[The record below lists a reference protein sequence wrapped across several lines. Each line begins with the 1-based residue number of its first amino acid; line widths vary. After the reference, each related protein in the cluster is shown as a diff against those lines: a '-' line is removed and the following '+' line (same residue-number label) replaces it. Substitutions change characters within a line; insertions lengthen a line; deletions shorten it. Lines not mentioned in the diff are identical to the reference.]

1 MEELGRA
8 SERSTFDT
16 VVDLA
21 SRAVSALVRP
31 PAGRFASQPFA
42 SHGEHTSF
50 DGSVEWRFPVG
61 AKAASEAANPSPE
74 VSVEA

>member
-1 MEELGRA
+1 MEEFGRTA
-8 SERSTFDT
+8 ERSTLDT

-21 SRAVSALVRP
+21 SRAVSALVHP

-61 AKAASEAANPSPE
+61 STATAEAANPSSE